1 MRINSVQRGVGLLDG
16 AERRWTRAA
25 LCVVS
30 LLALNGSVHALQT
43 VTPTTVDG
51 ITILSGNVSVPAGS
65 TFTFLGMYTD
75 DSPGAESGLGLKV
88 KYNPAHL
95 TNVVISEEYTKCRI
109 AAAQV
114 QPLTATTAQ
123 AVMGW
128 VDTSVRT
135 SGAVGWPDLADTTAG
150 GANPTC
156 LNPGGINTDTA
167 AGTAAAPGQKLFKI
181 TATMAAGCTSPG
193 ACTSTVLFDSEGNF
207 SYAPTTPA
215 VAGFTN
221 KSFTIVGAAA
231 PSCNLDADGNGGAL
245 DGFSDGIAILRYML
259 GIGNATFATGITLNS
274 PRNTPALVK
283 AYLDTQ
289 NLAAVSPTTPDGFV
303 DGIIILRLMLGI
315 GNATLLNGITLPPG
329 APTTAAAVRAQV
341 NARCGTSF

>member
-1 MRINSVQRGVGLLDG
+1 MKDRPMKQDFGKRSIGGWQTALG
-16 AERRWTRAA
+16 A
-25 LCVVS
+25 LG
-30 LLALNGSVHALQT
+30 LLALSASVHATQT
-43 VTPTTVDG
+43 VTPTKADGTTV
-51 ITILSGNVSVPAGS
+51 LSGTVAVPAGS
-65 TFTFLGMYTD
+65 TFIFLGMYTD
-75 DSPGAESGLGLKV
+75 DSAGPESGLGLKV

-95 TNVVISEEYTKCRI
+95 TNVVVSEEYTKCRI

-114 QPLTATTAQ
+114 QPLTASTAQ

-128 VDTSVRT
+128 VDTSVR
-135 SGAVGWPDLADTTAG
+135 SAGAVGWPDLADTVAG
-150 GANPTC
+150 GVTTSC
-156 LNPGGINTDTA
+156 LNPGSINTDTA
-167 AGTAAAPGQKLFKI
+167 AGTATAPGQKLFKI
-181 TATMAAGCTSPG
+181 TGTMAAGCNTAA

-207 SYAPTTPA
+207 SYAPATG
-215 VAGFTN
+215 AGFTN

-231 PSCNLDADGNGGAL
+231 PACNLDADGNGGPL
-245 DGFSDGIAILRYML
+245 DGFSDGIAILRYLL

-289 NLAAVSPTTPDGFV
+289 NLAVVSPTTADGFV

-315 GNATLLNGITLPPG
+315 GNATLLNGITLPAG

-341 NARCGTSF
+341 NSRCGTSF